1 MQGSIIIPPEN
12 IKLRFF
18 WYFRGYPKRTVA
30 WNGLMDL
37 IKIKLA
43 ASYYRIN
50 RSNNSLGSGLYRI
63 RVQDN
68 LEKTKTKQKQEKTK
82 H

>member
-1 MQGSIIIPPEN
+1 
-12 IKLRFF
+12 
-18 WYFRGYPKRTVA
+18 
-30 WNGLMDL
+30 MDL